1 MVNIFVVLTYDVEV
15 KKVNKVRKLLKKYL
29 IWTQNSVF
37 EGEIT
42 EGKLQ
47 KCIGQI
53 GKIIDKDE
61 DSIYIYVVE
70 NPKNINKIKIGKE
83 KALDELIL

>member
-1 MVNIFVVLTYDVEV
+1 VVDIFVVLTYDVEV

-53 GKIIDKDE
+53 GKIIDKNE

-70 NPKNINKIKIGKE
+70 IPKNINKIKIGKE

>member
-29 IWTQNSVF
+29 VWTQNSVF

-47 KCIGQI
+47 KCLSQV
-53 GKIIDKDE
+53 GKIIDKNE
-61 DSIYIYVVE
+61 DSIYIYIVE
-70 NPKNINKIKIGKE
+70 NPKNIVKNKLGKE